1 MNINRLLGIFIAI
14 TVLVWILV
22 FALSPQLKYQKNS
35 NINIPKLPEPSIDL
49 EQLQKIEFNEV
60 KNNSLEIDIKDTLP
74 SAKEKVNKI
83 DFNLYVYK
91 IGAFGSSAT
100 ISKDVKSYNDA
111 GFPAL
116 AVLMVL
122 ASVIG
127 AYYYL
132 RVIWYMY
139 FDKATDRSVF
149 QVQSDMRLVLSLNG
163 VSVLVLGI
171 IPGWLLTLCINVI
184 AKVY

>member
-22 FALSPQLKYQKNS
+22 FALSPQPKYQKNI

-91 IGAFGSSAT
+91 IGAFGSSVT
-100 ISKDVKSYNDA
+100 ISNVVKSYNDA
-111 GFPAL
+111 GFPAFTEQNKSNINL
-116 AVLMVL
+116 
-122 ASVIG
+122 
-127 AYYYL
+127 
-132 RVIWYMY
+132 
-139 FDKATDRSVF
+139 T
-149 QVQSDMRLVLSLNG
+149 N
-163 VSVLVLGI
+163 VLVGPFASQNDIKDNQEMLNKIAGI
-171 IPGWLLTLCINVI
+171 EVGEVMAWNP
-184 AKVY
+184 

>member
-35 NINIPKLPEPSIDL
+35 NLNIPKLPEPSIDL

-60 KNNSLEIDIKDTLP
+60 KNNFVDIDVKDTLP
-74 SAKEKVNKI
+74 SAKEKVDKI

-100 ISKDVKSYNDA
+100 ISNVVKSYNDA
-111 GFPAL
+111 GFPAFTEQNKSNINL
-116 AVLMVL
+116 
-122 ASVIG
+122 
-127 AYYYL
+127 
-132 RVIWYMY
+132 
-139 FDKATDRSVF
+139 T
-149 QVQSDMRLVLSLNG
+149 N
-163 VSVLVLGI
+163 VLVGPFASQNDIKDNQEILNKIAGI
-171 IPGWLLTLCINVI
+171 EAGEVMAWNP
-184 AKVY
+184 

>member
-60 KNNSLEIDIKDTLP
+60 MNNSLEIDTKDTLP

-91 IGAFGSSAT
+91 IGAFGSSVT
-100 ISKDVKSYNDA
+100 ISNVVKSYNDA
-111 GFPAL
+111 GFPAFTEQNKSNINL
-116 AVLMVL
+116 
-122 ASVIG
+122 
-127 AYYYL
+127 
-132 RVIWYMY
+132 
-139 FDKATDRSVF
+139 T
-149 QVQSDMRLVLSLNG
+149 N
-163 VSVLVLGI
+163 VLVGPFASQNDIKDNQEMLNKIAGI
-171 IPGWLLTLCINVI
+171 EVGEVMAWNP
-184 AKVY
+184 

>member
-1 MNINRLLGIFIAI
+1 MNTNRLLGIFIAI

-91 IGAFGSSAT
+91 IGAFGSSVT
-100 ISKDVKSYNDA
+100 ISNVVKSYNDA
-111 GFPAL
+111 GFPAFTEQNKSNINL
-116 AVLMVL
+116 
-122 ASVIG
+122 
-127 AYYYL
+127 
-132 RVIWYMY
+132 
-139 FDKATDRSVF
+139 T
-149 QVQSDMRLVLSLNG
+149 N
-163 VSVLVLGI
+163 VLVGPFASQNDIKDNQEMLNKIAGI
-171 IPGWLLTLCINVI
+171 EVGEVMAWNP
-184 AKVY
+184 